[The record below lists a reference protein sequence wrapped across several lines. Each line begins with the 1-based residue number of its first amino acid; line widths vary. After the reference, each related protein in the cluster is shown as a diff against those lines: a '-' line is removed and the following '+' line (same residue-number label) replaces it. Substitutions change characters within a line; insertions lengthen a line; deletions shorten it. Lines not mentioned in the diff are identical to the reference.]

1 MFRKILVF
9 LAPWLIASAA
19 YAQFTIPGFELVE
32 TVPTE
37 TNLGMAS
44 TRDTTTVWCEMFDGA
59 RQEIALEQFYIADK
73 PGETFDKVQACLM
86 AAGKRGVKIRFL
98 LDGSNKFSDLA
109 SVERVQQIPNLE
121 LRKLDFGKLQ
131 PQGII
136 HAKFV
141 LVDRKVGFVGS
152 PNYDWRAFAHIHETG
167 LRITDDAVVSQMLAI
182 FDHDWNAERA
192 LAAGKN
198 VVPLNTAK
206 VLGDD
211 SKAAWLVASPN
222 AFNPAGV
229 GDSES
234 ELVRLLASAKS
245 EVRVLLYDYSVTGYG
260 PNNTR
265 PYYDTIDRAVR
276 AAAVRG
282 VKIKLLLSATNADR
296 YRQAYLKSL
305 AMMPNVE
312 IRLVTIPEALT
323 GPIPYARLTHS
334 KTMSIDGK
342 VAWIGTSNWSGGYLD
357 ASRNLEIVLRNVE
370 MAQRIAATHEQMWNS
385 AYAQPL
391 DINRDYAVPKR

>member
-1 MFRKILVF
+1 MFKKF
-9 LAPWLIASAA
+9 LLLTAQLLALNIAH
-19 YAQFTIPGFELVE
+19 AQFSIPGFELVE
-32 TVPTE
+32 TIPVE
-37 TNLGMAS
+37 TSLGIGS
-44 TRDTTTVWCEMFDGA
+44 TRDAIAVWCEMFDAA
-59 RQEIALEQFYIADK
+59 REEIALEQFYIADK
-73 PGETFDKVQACLM
+73 PGDAFDKVQGCLV
-86 AAGKRGVKIRFL
+86 AAGQRGVKIRFL
-98 LDGSNKFSDLA
+98 LDGSNKFSDPA
-109 SVERVQQIPNLE
+109 SVERVLNIPNLE
-121 LRKLDFGKLQ
+121 LRRLDFGKLR

-136 HAKFV
+136 HAKFM

-152 PNYDWRAFAHIHETG
+152 HNYDWRAFAHIHETG
-167 LRITDDAVVSQMLAI
+167 LRITDAGIVSQMQAI
-182 FDHDWNAERA
+182 FDHDWNAERT
-192 LAAGKN
+192 LAQGKEL
-198 VVPLNTAK
+198 VPLNAGK
-206 VLGDD
+206 VLADD
-211 SKAAWLVASPN
+211 SKEAWLVASPN

-234 ELVRLLASAKS
+234 ELVRQLAGATN
-245 EVRVLLYDYSVTGYG
+245 EVRVLLYDYSVTAYG
-260 PNNTR
+260 PNNTH

-312 IRLVTIPEALT
+312 IRLVTIPVAST

-357 ASRNLEIVLRNVE
+357 ASRNLEIVLRNAK

-391 DINRDYAVPKR
+391 DTNRDYSAPQR